1 MPTLSEEQIRALG
14 FEWPRLDI
22 LREEAVVTEDGRV
35 DLSTTLATLQAG
47 IQSLR
52 PKVRAA
58 QRFKDDTSADYS
70 EFSDVYDASAAHL
83 FDLESGARHV
93 QRILEALGPG
103 SADTSGQTPP
113 ERGTRA
119 PRTPPR
125 TWRILH
131 TESWLVLLI
140 IAAVMAGLGA
150 LAIWLAID
158 EATPGLLR
166 PGAVFLGIATAFAI
180 WLAGRGLRALFR
192 RSRRAASRAMASPAR
207 RRIMIGVAIALAC
220 LLAFVLYNW
229 ACWYGIQRDC
239 ITARDEP
246 DRALARRAFVRAGE
260 AMQDPLLLL
269 PSDLFDL
276 WGPNRC
282 DSARYRFE

>member
-14 FEWPRLDI
+14 FEWPRLAI
-22 LREEAVVTEDGRV
+22 LREEAVVTEGGRV
-35 DLSTTLATLQAG
+35 DLSSTLTQLQAG
-47 IQSLR
+47 IESLR

-70 EFSDVYDASAAHL
+70 EFSDDYDALASRL
-83 FDLESGARHV
+83 FDLERGARHV
-93 QRILEALGPG
+93 RHILEALGPG
-103 SADTSGQTPP
+103 GADPSGQTPP
-113 ERGTRA
+113 ARGTRA
-119 PRTPPR
+119 PRTLPR
-125 TWRILH
+125 AWSILH
-131 TESWLVLLI
+131 TESWLVLLL
-140 IAAVMAGLGA
+140 IAVVMAGLGA
-150 LAIWLAID
+150 LAIWLAIE

-166 PGAVFLGIATAFAI
+166 PGAVFLGVATAFAI

-192 RSRRAASRAMASPAR
+192 RSRRAASRAMPSPVR
-207 RRIMIGVAIALAC
+207 RRIVIGVAIALAC

-246 DRALARRAFVRAGE
+246 DKALARRAFDRAGE

-282 DSARYRFE
+282 NSARNRFE